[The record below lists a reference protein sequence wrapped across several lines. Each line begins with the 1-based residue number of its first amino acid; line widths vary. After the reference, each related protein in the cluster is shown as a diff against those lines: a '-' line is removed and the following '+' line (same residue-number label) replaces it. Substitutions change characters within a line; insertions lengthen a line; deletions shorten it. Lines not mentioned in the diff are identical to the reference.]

1 MRLSEFAKNNGLNE
15 GQLIKYF
22 DYLKWNYTSFS
33 KKLSD
38 SEINDLREIHLHKH
52 DLILNS
58 SHIQLLKNKIVH
70 ETDIVPQ
77 EFNITHKYA
86 TRISEL
92 FESSNSEQDRIKKI
106 FENKT
111 ELDDYGVIA
120 ILEGLKNR
128 EAKNIC
134 KKYYNGSIDS
144 ELMNEAYSLAK
155 DTIERY
161 GEDVIFDLIKLPKL
175 PFKVVKFREIFL
187 ELDKKKSHVLDP
199 SIRLIIDKT
208 SIQVKFFQENREGSK
223 VLFKNVIEVTN
234 RETRDVL
241 FQLTRD
247 GFCLPKTSNSSVIPV
262 IQMFLSYSI
271 DLKKQILHYGL
282 VTGECSICGRPLSD
296 PESIKIGMGPICRQ
310 DFF

>member
-22 DYLKWNYTSFS
+22 DYLKWKYTSFS

-144 ELMNEAYSLAK
+144 ELMNEAYSIAK

>member
-38 SEINDLREIHLHKH
+38 SEINDLRELHLHKH

-58 SHIQLLKNKIVH
+58 SHLQLLKNKIVH